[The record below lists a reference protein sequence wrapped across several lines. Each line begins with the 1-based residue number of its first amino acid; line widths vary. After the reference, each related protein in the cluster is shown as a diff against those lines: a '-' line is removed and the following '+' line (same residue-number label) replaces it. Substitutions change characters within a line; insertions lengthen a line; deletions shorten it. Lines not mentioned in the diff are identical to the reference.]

1 MKTSNKLLLFALA
14 VLVGALGTYNIA
26 LKAEYNTKSYQDPYK
41 NYIAMDFNGF
51 DEVEVNAGDMLKVM
65 IEPGEQHAVYLYKG
79 NEEVVHISQ
88 ENKTLQIDVTTNDTQ
103 KGVRGWGAP
112 HLIIKT
118 PMLHTLRANAM
129 HISNGELMTNIQRLN
144 TASYLNTSLYG
155 FKQDSLRLEL
165 DNGVLVQL
173 HGSELQHLQAVTGT
187 SPDSDSKLLIHPD
200 NKIRQANLDIR
211 NRSQLALINVAI
223 PELKYTLSEK
233 AQVELSGEALAIL
246 RN

>member
-1 MKTSNKLLLFALA
+1 MKTSNKLLVFAL
-14 VLVGALGTYNIA
+14 VMLVSALATYNIA

-51 DEVEVNAGDMLKVM
+51 DEVEVNAGDMLKVL

-79 NEEVVHISQ
+79 NEEVVQINQ
-88 ENKTLQIDVTTNDTQ
+88 ENKTLQIDVTTNDRQ

-129 HISNGELMTNIQRLN
+129 HALNGKQVTNIQRLN

-173 HGSELQHLQAVTGT
+173 LGNELQHLQAVTGT
-187 SPDSDSKLLIHPD
+187 SPESDSKLLIHPD
-200 NKIRQANLDIR
+200 NNIQQANLNIR
-211 NRSQLALINVAI
+211 NRSHLTLLNVAI
-223 PELKYTLSEK
+223 PELQYTLSEQ

-246 RN
+246 RK